1 ANFCNLRAPACA
13 SLPRA
18 IPSTVRLHRW
28 PFPIS
33 RGAIPPLRA
42 PAFALRERQ
51 QPDVQKPSVDL
62 VNISTR
68 PQPGAAVPHAA
79 KTWATNRRGET
90 LIAFVPK
97 VLASA
102 DIRCWGHGP
111 PVGRE
116 QHRLDVFRSNYAKRR
131 TGEAGMPLQSFK
143 CYLI

>member
-1 ANFCNLRAPACA
+1 
-13 SLPRA
+13 
-18 IPSTVRLHRW
+18 
-28 PFPIS
+28 
-33 RGAIPPLRA
+33 
-42 PAFALRERQ
+42 
-51 QPDVQKPSVDL
+51 
-62 VNISTR
+62 
-68 PQPGAAVPHAA
+68 AVPHAA

-143 CYLI
+143 CYFDLGDIVGSSFLLLNLPPFVLVLGARRGNGGEGGLRFRT